1 MARWPVYQGQDETLQ
16 PVVESRLTGFLGVD
30 LTIERVLHSR
40 AKFTVPGL
48 DFIDSLSQVLNQWL
62 VDIFSRPIWVRDL
75 SGTRDD
81 PSGMSLK
88 E

>member
-30 LTIERVLHSR
+30 LTIERFLDSR
-40 AKFTVPGL
+40 AKFTGPGL

-62 VDIFSRPIWVRDL
+62 VDIFARPIWLREFA
-75 SGTRDD
+75 GTRDD
-81 PSGMSLK
+81 PSGMSLN